1 MGQKCGGM
9 EVCLLTETFPPEVN
23 GVSFTLARLARGLS
37 SLGANVK
44 VFEKNPLLYA
54 PPNNAFLR
62 ADAGEMAIMSSTQ
75 VNKVYALIKL
85 DKFKGYFK
93 NNELKELQNLCSNI

>member
-1 MGQKCGGM
+1 M

-44 VFEKNPLLYA
+44 VFRPK
-54 PPNNAFLR
+54 R
-62 ADAGEMAIMSSTQ
+62 AHLGSGDEPWEEGVLEHMHT
-75 VNKVYALIKL
+75 V
-85 DKFKGYFK
+85 
-93 NNELKELQNLCSNI
+93 